1 MHTNSL
7 TLNQAPMTSFT
18 GHLTIALLSGLLF
31 FSCTSGEKEEEVLVE
46 ATDTIKTTIVNVGG
60 ELFSI
65 PSPIQTALL
74 VHRSGVVYDKS
85 ILSPSKIVNTYLTD
99 YSKALILG
107 VYGADLAYVS
117 LYNQT
122 QDAIGYLAAV
132 KQLSDK
138 LGLNAAFDNTTLERI
153 KTNIANKDSM
163 TVLVGLAYR
172 GSDAYLKTN
181 KRNDISSLILAGGWV
196 ESLYFSISA
205 YKSKPNDELRYRIA
219 EQKQALNSIRK
230 ILTDLAQ
237 PELKDLTE
245 DLNDLSKE
253 YEQIQFKYTFVEP
266 VHDTVKKLTYINSTS
281 EVLVSEGQLEKITSK
296 LMKIREKIVNTAQS

>member
-1 MHTNSL
+1 
-7 TLNQAPMTSFT
+7 MTSFT

>member
-1 MHTNSL
+1 
-7 TLNQAPMTSFT
+7 MTSFT

-31 FSCTSGEKEEEVLVE
+31 FSCTSGEKDEEVLVE

-85 ILSPSKIVNTYLTD
+85 ILSPSKIVNKYLTD